1 MSKKQHITARELY
14 LTNKLT
20 RALLLEEPMS
30 HRLYEYELAEYVESW
45 KASID
50 PKIHDMVIVITENTG
65 DVAMVMIMR
74 DKTLFVNEDALTLLE
89 LIWGDGFEYHIK
101 GIIGDA
107 VQTLCKDSLP
117 IYYLLKDS
125 PPPFLPKLQL

>member
-1 MSKKQHITARELY
+1 LVLDDFTGGEKKVSSRNYIFRRML
-14 LTNKLT
+14 
-20 RALLLEEPMS
+20 
-30 HRLYEYELAEYVESW
+30 
-45 KASID
+45 
-50 PKIHDMVIVITENTG
+50 
-65 DVAMVMIMR
+65 VMIMR
-74 DKTLFVNEDALTLLE
+74 DKTLFINEDALTLLE

-107 VQTLCKDSLP
+107 VQALCKDSLP